1 MHATKSFHPLRKL
14 CFWILQRKNNRA
26 SKSFSTVYHRKIM
39 RLTKSS
45 SPANLTC
52 LALGVG
58 LERNSETNEPVEECH
73 KIDLLHIRP
82 ESFIGLLAVKDCG
95 RP

>member
-1 MHATKSFHPLRKL
+1 MLLDTSKKKQTGNKITQHSLPS
-14 CFWILQRKNNRA
+14 KNH
-26 SKSFSTVYHRKIM
+26 KVDKII
-39 RLTKSS
+39 
-45 SPANLTC
+45 TC

-82 ESFIGLLAVKDCG
+82 ESFIGLLSVKDCG